1 MRILIV
7 DDNSDN
13 RDMLSFILAANGYE
27 ILSATN
33 GLEAVEQV
41 KESLPDL
48 ILMDVIMPVMD
59 GFQATAEIRDFLGA
73 THVPILFLTGLSDD
87 DTLSKCLSVGGDD
100 FLYKPITH
108 QVLTAKIKAHQ
119 RIRDLTLQLDKKNRQ
134 LVAAQNLSQREQNI
148 AKELFARVMGENLP
162 DCDNT
167 RSFMSSAS
175 TFNGDILLTAKAPS
189 GSLYVLMAD
198 FTGHGLP
205 AAVGTLP
212 MSQMFFEAVG
222 QCKAVSDIAR
232 KMNRALESFLPDEMF
247 AATTILEL
255 NKLGT
260 RVTIWT
266 GALPEILVYD
276 EHGNLTESIKS
287 QHLALGIASDDNF
300 DEQVLIRQLHRGE
313 RLLLY
318 TDGLVEAKNKHGE
331 RFGAQRLTGHF
342 QAGLPDVFQQIV
354 DDCLAFQS
362 GTKQLDDISIIEV
375 RCVPVSQETKQP
387 TKVSPKDRIPWTVT
401 MALGPESLR
410 HPPPVTLLTDMITV
424 SPGTYN
430 YKDSL
435 QTVLTELFSNALE
448 HGVLGLSSKLKGTED
463 GYIKYYEERMARLM
477 ELDEGQVH
485 LTLDYKFE
493 NEQGVLTLVVS
504 DSGKGFEFEKND
516 SLQKN
521 DESGRGLLLI
531 RQLTDELVYS
541 DKGTKVRVKLLI
553 TFED

>member
-1 MRILIV
+1 M
-7 DDNSDN
+7 
-13 RDMLSFILAANGYE
+13 
-27 ILSATN
+27 
-33 GLEAVEQV
+33 
-41 KESLPDL
+41 
-48 ILMDVIMPVMD
+48 
-59 GFQATAEIRDFLGA
+59 
-73 THVPILFLTGLSDD
+73 
-87 DTLSKCLSVGGDD
+87 
-100 FLYKPITH
+100 
-108 QVLTAKIKAHQ
+108 
-119 RIRDLTLQLDKKNRQ
+119 
-134 LVAAQNLSQREQNI
+134 
-148 AKELFARVMGENLP
+148 
-162 DCDNT
+162 
-167 RSFMSSAS
+167 
-175 TFNGDILLTAKAPS
+175 
-189 GSLYVLMAD
+189 
-198 FTGHGLP
+198 
-205 AAVGTLP
+205 
-212 MSQMFFEAVG
+212 
-222 QCKAVSDIAR
+222 
-232 KMNRALESFLPDEMF
+232 
-247 AATTILEL
+247 
-255 NKLGT
+255 
-260 RVTIWT
+260 
-266 GALPEILVYD
+266 VYD